1 MTIALLLGDT
11 LDVDEVLQS
20 VHRDDLAFSALVA
33 AAYDRDFVVFAY
45 GYRSDLVFELAA
57 IPITPVTGNHSTY
70 IVLLSQLLA
79 EWCAHNIAAE
89 CRPRLKVHLSRF
101 ASR

>member
-20 VHRDDLAFSALVA
+20 VYRDDLAFSALVA
-33 AAYDRDFVVFAY
+33 AAYDRDFVVFAN
-45 GYRSDLVFELAA
+45 GYRSDLVSESAFIRIA
-57 IPITPVTGNHSTY
+57 PVIGNYSPY

-79 EWCAHNIAAE
+79 
-89 CRPRLKVHLSRF
+89 
-101 ASR
+101 